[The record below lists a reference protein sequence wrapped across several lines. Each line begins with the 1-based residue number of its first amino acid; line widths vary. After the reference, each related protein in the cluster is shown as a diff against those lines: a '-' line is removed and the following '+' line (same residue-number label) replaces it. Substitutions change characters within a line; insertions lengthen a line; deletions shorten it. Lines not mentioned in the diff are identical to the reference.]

1 MPIPQTHKRTAF
13 KHSRTIA
20 LVGGLLALA
29 VVAQPAQAQTTQP
42 VFEVA
47 SVKPAARDADPATG
61 QWSLPN
67 IGRFNASHISLAVL
81 IRLAYDIDDSQIANK
96 PDWLEENLYDVV
108 AKPEDGIKLS
118 REELR
123 PRLQNLLRQR
133 FHLVTHTDQR
143 EGRGYALTP
152 GKTTP
157 TLAPTSAEHFP
168 GWRTNVSPGQMRG
181 VNWTMPQFAK
191 FLTEAA
197 GFPVLDETGVT
208 GSYDISF
215 AYNPNP
221 DAESPLPPLPDALKA
236 ATGLILKPKKI
247 PVQTLVI
254 ESVDKIP
261 TDN

>member
-1 MPIPQTHKRTAF
+1 
-13 KHSRTIA
+13 
-20 LVGGLLALA
+20 
-29 VVAQPAQAQTTQP
+29 
-42 VFEVA
+42 
-47 SVKPAARDADPATG
+47 
-61 QWSLPN
+61 
-67 IGRFNASHISLAVL
+67 
-81 IRLAYDIDDSQIANK
+81 
-96 PDWLEENLYDVV
+96 
-108 AKPEDGIKLS
+108 
-118 REELR
+118 
-123 PRLQNLLRQR
+123 
-133 FHLVTHTDQR
+133 
-143 EGRGYALTP
+143 
-152 GKTTP
+152 
-157 TLAPTSAEHFP
+157 
-168 GWRTNVSPGQMRG
+168 MRG